1 MKENKK
7 KKIIPTAQ
15 VALLAAVAGMA
26 VNKLIKNVQEAK
38 AEQAIPDVSDQ
49 EETMTA
55 LPETAEQP
63 DVNENAEEFI
73 EKNCPYLSPEGDEEV
88 RYYIIQSI
96 NIGRYPHNDVQ
107 LTDPSVSRV
116 QCRIFAKQG
125 TYYLVD
131 MGATYP
137 TELNGKP
144 VANFKPEKLEE
155 LFDFPLRNGD
165 RLKIGRSMYTF
176 NLGNIEDKKYESS
189 FQASEGTVLL
199 D

>member
-1 MKENKK
+1 MKDKK

-26 VNKLIKNVQEAK
+26 VNKLIKNVQESK
-38 AEQAIPDVSDQ
+38 AEQAFANVSDK
-49 EETMTA
+49 EESVST
-55 LPETAEQP
+55 LPEAAVQP
-63 DVNENAEEFI
+63 NTSENAEEFI
-73 EKNCPYLSPEGDEEV
+73 EKNCPYLSPEGDEDV

-116 QCRIFAKQG
+116 QCRIFARQG

-144 VANFKPEKLEE
+144 VANFKPKELEE

-165 RLKIGRSMYTF
+165 RLKIGRSIYTF
-176 NLGNIEDKKYESS
+176 NMGNIEDKGYESS